1 MFEVLIQLLPLLI
14 GGAVAAFFGGL
25 LGIGGGV
32 IITPMMVWYLSAF
45 TQIDEALIPRM
56 AVATSLAVIAGTAAT
71 GCYTHHC
78 VGRVDWRM
86 VSRGWLPLAIGS
98 FSGAWLISSVPHEIG
113 IATVGIGLL
122 VLGSLQIV
130 DFSPKRV
137 SNMGTPLVTGG
148 AWGVG
153 SISSYIGIGG
163 GVLVVPLLRAV
174 GYTMKDAI
182 GTSSASSFVLA
193 FAGTLSMVAIGLYEN
208 PGTEGALGERLLSGG
223 AHHVAVRTLHQHPR
237 RSLAQVL
244 LRWACCGQSLWH
256 CWSATHPIACT
267 KRPSGWSRRC

>member
-208 PGTEGALGERLLSGG
+208 PGTEGALGNVYYPAVLTMWLCGPYISILG
-223 AHHVAVRTLHQHPR
+223 A
-237 RSLAQVL
+237 RSLKFFSDGVL
-244 LRWACCGQSLWH
+244 RAIFVALLVGNASYCLYKAAEWLE
-256 CWSATHPIACT
+256 
-267 KRPSGWSRRC
+267 